1 MQAKR
6 ASAEE
11 SMTILMHEKRLELA
25 KAVSKRIDAL

>member
-11 SMTILMHEKRLELA
+11 CMTILMHEKRLELA
-25 KAVSKRIDAL
+25 RAVSRRVDAL